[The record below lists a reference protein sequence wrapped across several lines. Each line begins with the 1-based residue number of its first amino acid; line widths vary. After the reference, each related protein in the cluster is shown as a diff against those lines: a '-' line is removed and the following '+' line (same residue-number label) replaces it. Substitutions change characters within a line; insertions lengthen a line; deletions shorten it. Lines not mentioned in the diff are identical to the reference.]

1 MRKDTTPEQA
11 TFQDTGCALYH
22 QCTECPLPCCVYDM
36 NVSGPKM
43 HGYAAR
49 ARYFALVQ
57 QSRDAHHLSE
67 LSGLAVKTAFG
78 VIRRYHHAGGDFST
92 FLGVTPL
99 AKPEP
104 RSPKPRAKAHL
115 MFINKVPGPGEF
127 RLEKSGDVVDATNA
141 RRILLNRLL
150 ELGYSKALRDQ
161 AIQQALAAPE
171 AANGASLSGVYQ
183 VARAICEE
191 TAPPLPRKSKKG
203 KHKA

>member
-1 MRKDTTPEQA
+1 
-11 TFQDTGCALYH
+11 
-22 QCTECPLPCCVYDM
+22 
-36 NVSGPKM
+36 
-43 HGYAAR
+43 
-49 ARYFALVQ
+49 
-57 QSRDAHHLSE
+57 
-67 LSGLAVKTAFG
+67 
-78 VIRRYHHAGGDFST
+78 
-92 FLGVTPL
+92 
-99 AKPEP
+99 
-104 RSPKPRAKAHL
+104 